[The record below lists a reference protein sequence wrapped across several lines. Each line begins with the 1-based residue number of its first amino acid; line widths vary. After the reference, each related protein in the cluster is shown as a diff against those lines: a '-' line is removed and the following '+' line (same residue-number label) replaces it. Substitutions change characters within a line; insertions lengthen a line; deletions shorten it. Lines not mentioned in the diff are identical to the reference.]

1 MKILKRLSSGA
12 VSSFEDILRG
22 DVDPFVKREVNGAT
36 LFVAIMHPLYRV
48 PDQRGGLEAVDHV
61 DATNHQD
68 VLFFADFSGN
78 LGGQSA
84 VRCIYLT
91 RFQRASEGPRQSAS
105 GRGHHVVEGGRMR
118 FADLL
123 RLQPIVLGN
132 RSMDTEFDRFRF
144 RREIG

>member
-1 MKILKRLSSGA
+1 MKTLMRLLPGA
-12 VSSFEDILRG
+12 ASSFEDILRG

-36 LFVAIMHPLYRV
+36 LFVAIVHPLYRV
-48 PDQRGGLEAVDHV
+48 PDRRRCLEAVDHV

-68 VLFFADFSGN
+68 VLFFADITGN
-78 LGGQSA
+78 LGGQPA

-91 RFQRASEGPRQSAS
+91 RFQRASEGPRQSAA
-105 GRGHHVVEGGRMR
+105 GRCHHVVEGGRMR
-118 FADLL
+118 FADLI